1 MKKNEEESLNK
12 IISQYKNNKI
22 ENLYKNKKDFYPFN
36 YEEKK
41 PNKIPHEKLRKNS
54 KKRVLNNFMNAMIF
68 PFEEQR
74 YLIDNNKNNNNY
86 NNNINNN
93 QIKGNNTFREI
104 IGQRNINLKF
114 DKNDFNENKNFK
126 VNKSN
131 KIIQSRLIKENKKYC
146 KSKEEFLKNNNDIFY
161 EKLNYA
167 NKYKVN
173 ENSKKNTII
182 KTSNLNTYENE
193 NTLLKE
199 KINYSKEE
207 ILTKRKE
214 DWKKLYEYF
223 KNK

>member
-1 MKKNEEESLNK
+1 
-12 IISQYKNNKI
+12 
-22 ENLYKNKKDFYPFN
+22 
-36 YEEKK
+36 
-41 PNKIPHEKLRKNS
+41 
-54 KKRVLNNFMNAMIF
+54 MNAMIF

-74 YLIDNNKNNNNY
+74 YLIDNNKNNNN
-86 NNNINNN
+86 NNINN
-93 QIKGNNTFREI
+93 QIKRNNTFREI
-104 IGQRNINLKF
+104 VGQRNINLKF

-131 KIIQSRLIKENKKYC
+131 KIIQSRLKKENKKYC

-199 KINYSKEE
+199 KMNYSKEE

>member
-1 MKKNEEESLNK
+1 
-12 IISQYKNNKI
+12 
-22 ENLYKNKKDFYPFN
+22 
-36 YEEKK
+36 
-41 PNKIPHEKLRKNS
+41 
-54 KKRVLNNFMNAMIF
+54 MNAMIF

-74 YLIDNNKNNNNY
+74 YLIDNNKNNNN
-86 NNNINNN
+86 NDINNN

-131 KIIQSRLIKENKKYC
+131 KIIQSRLKKENKKYC
-146 KSKEEFLKNNNDIFY
+146 KSKEEFLKNNNDHFY
-161 EKLNYA
+161 EKLKYA

-173 ENSKKNTII
+173 ENSNKKNTII

-193 NTLLKE
+193 NTLSKE